1 MADRMLDKLAKILNQ
16 AENASSPEEAAT
28 YMKKAQALATLGSI
42 DLAVARQHTAK
53 REQREQPTHKH
64 ITIGQPRKNN
74 NARLVNLF
82 IAIADNNDVK
92 VNIAMNSTFVIAFGM
107 PSDIEV
113 VEVLYASL
121 LYQMTEAANSWLKTG
136 EYKKEQVR
144 GKKKVWDAYWG
155 EWDYETVYKPMDG
168 RTARANFYDAFTD
181 RIRSR
186 LWEARQ
192 EALEAAKENVY
203 TLPTT
208 GENGVEYEIE
218 VTAELVLF
226 DKKEE
231 IGAYYEKASTA
242 KGSWKGSSRTT
253 AYSTTARVAGDNAGQ
268 SARLGSAKAIGGQ
281 RTSLAA

>member
-1 MADRMLDKLAKILNQ
+1 MADRMLDKLAKILAK
-16 AENASSPEEAAT
+16 AENASTPEEAAT
-28 YMKKAQALATLGSI
+28 YMKKAQSLATLGSI

-53 REQREQPTHKH
+53 KEQREQPTHKH

-121 LYQMTEAANSWLKTG
+121 LYQMTEAANAWLKTG
-136 EYKKEQVR
+136 EYKQEKVLRQVTKR
-144 GKKKVWDAYWG
+144 DAWG
-155 EWDYETVYKPMDG
+155 TYKDLEERSLDG
-168 RTARANFYDAFTD
+168 RTARANFYDAFTR
-181 RIRSR
+181 RISSR
-186 LWEARQ
+186 LWDARR

-226 DKKEE
+226 DKKKE
-231 IGAYYEKASTA
+231 IGAYYAKASTA

-253 AYSTTARVAGDNAGQ
+253 AYSTAARVAGDNAGQ
-268 SARLGSAKAIGGQ
+268 SARLGSAKALGGQ

>member
-53 REQREQPTHKH
+53 REQREQPTHKR

-121 LYQMTEAANSWLKTG
+121 LYQMTEAANAWLKTG
-136 EYKKEQVR
+136 EYKQEKVLRQVTKR
-144 GKKKVWDAYWG
+144 DAWG
-155 EWDYETVYKPMDG
+155 TYKDLEERSLDG
-168 RTARANFYDAFTD
+168 RTARANFYDAFTR
-181 RIRSR
+181 RISSR
-186 LWEARQ
+186 LWDARR

-226 DKKEE
+226 DKKKE

-242 KGSWKGSSRTT
+242 KGSWKGSSRTS
-253 AYSTTARVAGDNAGQ
+253 AYSTTARVAGDSAGQ
-268 SARLGSAKAIGGQ
+268 SARLSSAKAIGGQ

>member
-1 MADRMLDKLAKILNQ
+1 MADRMLDKLAKILAQ
-16 AENASSPEEAAT
+16 AENASTPEEAAT
-28 YMKKAQALATLGSI
+28 YMKKAQSLATLGSI

-53 REQREQPTHKH
+53 KEQREQPTHKH

-121 LYQMTEAANSWLKTG
+121 LYQMTESANTWLKTG
-136 EYKKEQVR
+136 EYKQEKVLRQVTKR
-144 GKKKVWDAYWG
+144 DAWG
-155 EWDYETVYKPMDG
+155 TYKDLEERSMDG
-168 RTARANFYDAFTD
+168 RTARANFYDAFTQ
-181 RIRSR
+181 RISSR
-186 LWEARQ
+186 LREAHW
-192 EALEAAKENVY
+192 EALEAAKGNVY

-226 DKKEE
+226 DKKKEV
-231 IGAYYEKASTA
+231 GAYYEQASTA
-242 KGSWKGSSRTT
+242 KGSWKGASRTT
-253 AYSTTARVAGDNAGQ
+253 NFSSTARTAGDNAGR
-268 SARLGSAKAIGGQ
+268 SARLSSAKAIGGQ

>member
-1 MADRMLDKLAKILNQ
+1 MADRMLDKLAKILAQ
-16 AENASSPEEAAT
+16 AENASTAEEAAT
-28 YMKKAQALATLGSI
+28 YMKKAQALATTNAI

-53 REQREQPTHKH
+53 KELREQPTHKA

-82 IAIADNNDVK
+82 IAVADNNDVK
-92 VNIAMNSTFVIAFGM
+92 VNIATNSTFVVAFGM

-121 LYQMTEAANSWLKTG
+121 LYQMTEAANAWMKTG
-136 EYKKEQVR
+136 EYKQE
-144 GKKKVWDAYWG
+144 KVWRKVHKKDAWG
-155 EWDYETVYKPMDG
+155 YRYEDYEERALDG
-168 RTARANFYDAFTD
+168 RTARANFYDAFTG

-186 LWEARQ
+186 LRESRQ
-192 EALEAAKENVY
+192 EALEESKENTYIV
-203 TLPTT
+203 PTT
-208 GENGVEYEIE
+208 GEDGVEYEIE
-218 VTAELVLF
+218 VSAELVLF
-226 DKKEE
+226 DKKKE